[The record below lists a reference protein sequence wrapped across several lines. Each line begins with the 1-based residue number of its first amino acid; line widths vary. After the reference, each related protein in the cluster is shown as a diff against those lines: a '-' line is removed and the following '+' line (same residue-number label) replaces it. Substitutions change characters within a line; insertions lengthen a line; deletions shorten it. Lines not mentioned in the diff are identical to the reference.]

1 LKIIKPCDIVSFLN
15 HVDQYPT
22 NFLTIC
28 SLEYDLMKYLDL
40 MDPMYVTG
48 ELIQSL
54 KQISVRCM
62 LKRLYLWIHN
72 KEKMTELELE
82 SESNNCVDKIR

>member
-1 LKIIKPCDIVSFLN
+1 
-15 HVDQYPT
+15 
-22 NFLTIC
+22 
-28 SLEYDLMKYLDL
+28 

-82 SESNNCVDKIR
+82 SESELE